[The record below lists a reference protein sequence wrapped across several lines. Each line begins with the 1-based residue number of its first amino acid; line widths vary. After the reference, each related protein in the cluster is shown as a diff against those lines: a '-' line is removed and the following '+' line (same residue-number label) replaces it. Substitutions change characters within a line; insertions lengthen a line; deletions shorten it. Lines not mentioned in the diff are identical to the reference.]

1 MFQTFLPFV
10 ALFLTGLVAGTL
22 NTLAGGG
29 SLISLP
35 VMIFLGL
42 PATVANGTLRL
53 GILIQNVGS
62 VWGFGR
68 QGVFEP
74 TLVKRYLP
82 PALLGVVAGTALG
95 VRMGD
100 LAFQRTLAV
109 VMVLVALWIVWR
121 PPGGAAPSTDGASPR
136 RGPPPV
142 LLYGGF
148 FLVGAYGGFIQAGVG
163 FLILALTS
171 AAGLD
176 LVKGNAMKVLLSGD
190 RQFSR
195 RVDGRPSRRSPWAR
209 LDTTRGDPGGRD
221 LRAEALAR
229 LLSPRPDTRTGGS
242 PAQAPPSRRTAPE
255 TGTQNS

>member
-1 MFQTFLPFV
+1 MFQTLLPFA
-10 ALFLTGLVAGTL
+10 ALFLTGLVAGTV

-29 SLISLP
+29 SLLSLP

-42 PATVANGTLRL
+42 PATVANGTLRMA
-53 GILIQNVGS
+53 ILIQNVGS

-74 TLVKRYLP
+74 TLVKRFLP

-109 VMVLVALWIVWR
+109 VMVLVALWVVWK
-121 PPGGAAPSTDGASPR
+121 PPGGTTPSTDPSSGR
-136 RGPPPV
+136 KGPAGI

-176 LVKGNAMKVLLSGD
+176 LVKGNAMKVLLVLCFTPLALLGYAMAGRVDWAMGLALGTGSFLGGLMGA
-190 RQFSR
+190 RLAVLRGHAWIR
-195 RVDGRPSRRSPWAR
+195 RVVTLLVVIFAVR
-209 LDTTRGDPGGRD
+209 LW
-221 LRAEALAR
+221 L
-229 LLSPRPDTRTGGS
+229 GS
-242 PAQAPPSRRTAPE
+242 
-255 TGTQNS
+255 